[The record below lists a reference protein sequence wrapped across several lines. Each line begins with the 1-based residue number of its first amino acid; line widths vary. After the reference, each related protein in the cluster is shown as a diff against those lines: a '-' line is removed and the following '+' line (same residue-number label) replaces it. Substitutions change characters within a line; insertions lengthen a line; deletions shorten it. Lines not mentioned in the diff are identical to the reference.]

1 MVKGVTPYDTGKI
14 KIGAYY
20 VPMRKPT
27 PIGSHA
33 EALQRALL
41 KIRKP
46 WYERA
51 VDKILGR
58 GIL

>member
-1 MVKGVTPYDTGKI
+1 MVKNVTPYDTGKV

-27 PIGSHA
+27 EIGTHA

-41 KIRKP
+41 KARDP
-46 WYERA
+46 WHVRVYN
-51 VDKILGR
+51 KILGR